1 MPFPENSRL
10 NSMTGLRTSCRH
22 DDERKP
28 RVLVADDNALILS
41 NVSSLLAKNF
51 DLVAAVPDGRQAL
64 DASRRLD
71 PDVVVLDVSMPG
83 LNGFQ
88 TARELT
94 RAGSRAK
101 IVMLTMHRSDEHLA
115 AAVDAGA
122 NGYVTKTRMLS
133 DLEAAI
139 DHVVAGR
146 LFMPSLTSLLSI
158 APAPGPGRHAVQFGS
173 NDRAFLDGL
182 SGVLAAAL
190 RRGDVAAI
198 VATEAAR
205 AGVAERLI
213 ATGCDVAQAAERG
226 TYISLDARVAV
237 AQVMEG
243 GRFEAS
249 RLAVIVN
256 DLERSRLAGSASRLT
271 IVGAIAPQIYR
282 DGNPETALHVEQAWD
297 ELTRSL
303 PFLTVCFY
311 SMDCFRKTD
320 PDVFSGVCAPHSAV
334 CHAHDT

>member
-1 MPFPENSRL
+1 
-10 NSMTGLRTSCRH
+10 MTDLRASWRH
-22 DDERKP
+22 DGERKP

-41 NVSSLLAKNF
+41 NVSSLLARNF

-71 PDVVVLDVSMPG
+71 PDVVVLDVTMPG

-94 RAGSRAK
+94 RTGSRAK
-101 IVMLTMHRSDEHLA
+101 IVMLTMHGSDEHIA
-115 AAVDAGA
+115 AAIDAGA

-133 DLEAAI
+133 DLEGAI

-158 APAPGPGRHAVQFGS
+158 APAPGLGRHAVQFGS

-198 VATEAAR
+198 VATKATR

-213 ATGCDVAQAAERG
+213 AAGCDVAHAAERG
-226 TYISLDARVAV
+226 TYISLDARIAV

-243 GRFEAS
+243 GRFDAS
-249 RLAVIVN
+249 RLAAIID
-256 DLERSRLAGSASRLT
+256 DLERQRLARSASHLT
-271 IVGAIAPQIYR
+271 IVGAIAPQLCR
-282 DGNPETALHVEQAWD
+282 DGHPETALHVEHAWD
-297 ELTRSL
+297 DLTRSL

-311 SMDCFRKTD
+311 STDCFRETD
-320 PDVFSGVCAPHSAV
+320 PDVFSGICAPHSAV
-334 CHAHDT
+334 CHAHDA

>member
-1 MPFPENSRL
+1 
-10 NSMTGLRTSCRH
+10 MTDLRASWRH
-22 DDERKP
+22 DGERKP

-41 NVSSLLAKNF
+41 NVSSLLARNF

-71 PDVVVLDVSMPG
+71 PDVVVLDVTMPE

-88 TARELT
+88 TAART
-94 RAGSRAK
+94 DASRVACEDR
-101 IVMLTMHRSDEHLA
+101 HADHARSDEHIA
-115 AAVDAGA
+115 AAIEAGA
-122 NGYVTKTRMLS
+122 HGYVTKTRMLS
-133 DLEAAI
+133 DLEGAI

-158 APAPGPGRHAVQFGS
+158 APAPGLGRHAVQFGI

-198 VATEAAR
+198 VATEATR

-213 ATGCDVAQAAERG
+213 ATGCDVAHAAERG
-226 TYISLDARVAV
+226 TYISLDARIAA

-243 GRFEAS
+243 GRFDAS
-249 RLAVIVN
+249 RLAAIID
-256 DLERSRLAGSASRLT
+256 DLERQRLA
-271 IVGAIAPQIYR
+271 
-282 DGNPETALHVEQAWD
+282 
-297 ELTRSL
+297 
-303 PFLTVCFY
+303 
-311 SMDCFRKTD
+311 D
-320 PDVFSGVCAPHSAV
+320 PRRI
-334 CHAHDT
+334 